1 MKAVMIRDMEPQG
14 RFLAVDLR
22 HVLSA
27 FGQRALASE
36 WRVRD
41 VWATGDATP
50 ELESLDE
57 QQVIRGVRLAQL
69 AQNVVQIIDG
79 VFSAY
84 ELGSASPWVIVEACD
99 SSYYAVHS
107 VEPSVL
113 DQIRQAFHEVAPY
126 EYEVA

>member
-1 MKAVMIRDMEPQG
+1 MKAVMIRDMEPQD

-22 HVLSA
+22 HVLTA
-27 FGQRALASE
+27 LGQRALVSE

-50 ELESLDE
+50 TLEGLDE
-57 QQVIRGVRLAQL
+57 AQVVSGQRLFEL

-79 VFSAY
+79 VFSGY
-84 ELGSASPWVIVEACD
+84 EPGTSSPWVIVEARD

-107 VEPSVL
+107 DEPAVL
-113 DQIRQAFHEVAPY
+113 AHIQKTFQKVTPY